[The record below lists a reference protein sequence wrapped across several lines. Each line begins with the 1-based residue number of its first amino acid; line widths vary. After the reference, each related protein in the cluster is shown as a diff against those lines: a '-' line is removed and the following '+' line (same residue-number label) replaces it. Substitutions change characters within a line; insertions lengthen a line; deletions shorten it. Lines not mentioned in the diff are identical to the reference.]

1 MPNTNRTLV
10 TDSQRISKTMPE
22 GPEGSENK
30 IMPNDCLANYCKRTE
45 NTKGLKKLLELATA
59 VEACDRITAVAQY
72 LHSLWACN
80 QYMAHYHASALTSDL
95 TLTWGRGGKSKRDA
109 FLGEGSLFDI
119 ESVPTPVFE
128 IWTLWCSF
136 HWHPY
141 LEGRSCIYTKSFG
154 VGVQFFKSFYI
165 ELWSLHLKKKLLS
178 WQQRSEN
185 NKASYRPKH
194 LAKLDI
200 HEDKND

>member
-1 MPNTNRTLV
+1 
-10 TDSQRISKTMPE
+10 MPE

-95 TLTWGRGGKSKRDA
+95 TLTWGRGGKSMKKQERCLFGWGKFVWHWVCANACLWDLNTLM
-109 FLGEGSLFDI
+109 FFSLAPIPRRQILHLHKEFW
-119 ESVPTPVFE
+119 S
-128 IWTLWCSF
+128 
-136 HWHPY
+136 
-141 LEGRSCIYTKSFG
+141 RSAIS
-154 VGVQFFKSFYI
+154 KSFYI

-194 LAKLDI
+194 LAKLNI
-200 HEDKND
+200 NEDKND